1 MKKERSI
8 IIRVSKDFNN
18 HIRNVMERYD
28 IKTTNEATK
37 FILNKNKGSYNEV
50 FKI

>member
-1 MKKERSI
+1 MKRERSVI
-8 IIRVSKDFNN
+8 MRVSKDFDSQ
-18 HIRNVMERYD
+18 IRKVMNRYD

-37 FILNKNKGSYNEV
+37 FLLNRNKGYNEI